1 MMRVLNTELR
11 LRFKNRKP
19 RPFNRAA
26 SADDAA
32 TATPA
37 STPTEDELRLNGIL
51 SMRTYWKI
59 IGGSVEQCSFFP
71 IKSGCFQ
78 KSISKG
84 NIKNSAF

>member
-37 STPTEDELRLNGIL
+37 ADELRLNGTL
-51 SMRTYWKI
+51 SMRMYWQI
-59 IGGSVEQCSFFP
+59 I
-71 IKSGCFQ
+71 
-78 KSISKG
+78 
-84 NIKNSAF
+84 